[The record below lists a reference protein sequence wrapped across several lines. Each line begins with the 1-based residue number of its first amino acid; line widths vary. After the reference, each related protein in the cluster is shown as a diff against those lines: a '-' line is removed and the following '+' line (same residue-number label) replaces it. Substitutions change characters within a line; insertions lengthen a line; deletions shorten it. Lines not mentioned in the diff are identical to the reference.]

1 MCGACRVVR
10 FFRNVLYRPKGLD
23 LLPWQE
29 KDLRAVYGPVDVDSG
44 KRVVRVWYEEVAK
57 KNGKSFL
64 VGGLPLYHLVVERE
78 VERAEAYGC
87 AAAKDQA
94 GIVFRAAAHL
104 AADNEILREHLK
116 IVPSTKRI
124 LRKDGSGFYAVISAD
139 GDLQDG
145 IEPSLGLMDE
155 LHRWKTA
162 KAHTLYDVVMKGTI
176 SRPEPLIAQI
186 TTAGEVN
193 ESPICWKQH
202 ERAREILEGSQK
214 SKRMYVQIYAADAE
228 RIKADPEYWKSRAA
242 RVAANPSHEDL
253 GGFLKDVDI
262 AAQMDEG
269 RGSYLRYHLNIWG
282 QAEERWLPMD
292 KWLACPRTEPMM
304 GRACWV
310 GVDLSATTDFT
321 ALLFLFCDDDGNY
334 DTLSFHFVP
343 EARIPDLERKLHQ
356 PLREWV
362 RQSNLIATEG
372 DVIDYRAVRE
382 KIAWASSVFEIQQI
396 GYDPWNAT
404 QFIQELVDEGYR
416 CVKVPQGIAHL
427 TAASKHIE
435 EKVIAGKL
443 RHDGHPVA
451 NWHVDCCSVRS
462 DANGNISPKKP
473 DRAKDSK
480 RIDFVA
486 ALVNAMSLAM
496 VHEAVSSPAGLELSW

>member
-1 MCGACRVVR
+1 MCGACRVEK
-10 FFRNVLYRPKGLD
+10 FFANILFRPRGLQLMGWQRK
-23 LLPWQE
+23 LLR
-29 KDLRAVYGPVDVDSG
+29 DIYGNVDVDTG
-44 KRVVRVWYEEVAK
+44 LRKVRTVYAEVPK
-57 KNGKSFL
+57 QNGKSFL
-64 VGGLPLYHLVVERE
+64 VGGLPLYHLVMEGE
-78 VERAEAYGC
+78 DRAEAFGC
-87 AAAKDQA
+87 AGALDQA
-94 GIVFRAAAHL
+94 GIVFESAKFL
-104 AADNEILREHLK
+104 CEENPLLLEQLK
-116 IVPSTKRI
+116 IIPSTKRI
-124 LRKDGSGFYAVISAD
+124 VRKDGNGVYRVLSAD
-139 GDLQDG
+139 GRLQDG
-145 IEPSLGLMDE
+145 KRPSLAVMDE
-155 LHRWKTA
+155 LHRWRTERA
-162 KAHTLYDVVMKGTI
+162 EILYNVMTKGTI
-176 SRPEPLIAQI
+176 SRREPLVVQI
-186 TTAGEVN
+186 TTAGEVH
-193 ESPICWKQH
+193 ESPIAHRQH
-202 ERAREILEGSQK
+202 QRARQFIDGSQQ
-214 SKRMYVQIYAADAE
+214 SDRFYAVIHSADHE
-228 RIKADPEYWKSRAA
+228 RIKSDPDYWKSREA
-242 RVAANPSHEDL
+242 RVAANPSHEDN
-253 GGFLKDVDI
+253 GGFLRDGDI
-262 AAQMDEG
+262 EAMMEEG
-269 RGSYLRYHLNIWG
+269 RAAYLRYHLNIWG

-343 EARIPDLERKLHQ
+343 DARIPDLERKLHQ

-362 RQSNLIATEG
+362 RRGYLIATEG

-404 QFIQELVDEGYR
+404 QFIQELVDDGYR

-427 TAASKHIE
+427 TAASKHLE

-443 RHDGHPVA
+443 RHDGHPVM

-480 RIDFVA
+480 RIDSVA

-496 VHEAVSSPAGLELSW
+496 VHESVSSPAGLELSW